1 MRADWTFPPTA
12 SVFLTLSLRVP
23 AAESVPKGMQ
33 SGQLL
38 QAGAPAAGKGAGEQ
52 PLHHRSETEGLVW
65 SGRRRCCGEC
75 VRVHVL
81 SPVLCFVS
89 LCFSLTLKSSK

>member
-1 MRADWTFPPTA
+1 MRADWTFPPTV

-65 SGRRRCCGEC
+65 SGRHRCCGEY
-75 VRVHVL
+75 VRVPVF
-81 SPVLCFVS
+81 SPVLCHFAS
-89 LCFSLTLKSSK
+89 L